1 MPRMLSDAAQFRTAV
16 KEGSTENFLHR
27 THHDNLESL
36 SIGIRDFWDN
46 ADSDVSRAKAALKS
60 ALGLDTRI
68 AINWGI
74 VMDEL
79 DELYDDHRVLA
90 SSMAGYAAAWLTAFT
105 ALAEAEKETL
115 GRQVVDRVL
124 GLGKHLNLDFKVLCP
139 FESIPAFT
147 RQLTQTFEPELEA
160 QNDEAPKVPTVK
172 AAQLRPQSA
181 ASTPQIEI
189 RDPIFA
195 EHSEEGPAEVPSLGV
210 ASLPSPDSLLQHPP
224 FYLTLTQ
231 TATTVEVSS
240 SHSPTLTALEQYLRR
255 WSSASQLPS
264 NLTLNLRQCSLRKG
278 RFASL
283 AIGNVSLPVVATIV
297 ENLLGYELRHTCGS
311 WTFVRTTEF
320 E

>member
-1 MPRMLSDAAQFRTAV
+1 M
-16 KEGSTENFLHR
+16 
-27 THHDNLESL
+27 
-36 SIGIRDFWDN
+36 
-46 ADSDVSRAKAALKS
+46 
-60 ALGLDTRI
+60 
-68 AINWGI
+68 
-74 VMDEL
+74 
-79 DELYDDHRVLA
+79 
-90 SSMAGYAAAWLTAFT
+90 
-105 ALAEAEKETL
+105 
-115 GRQVVDRVL
+115 
-124 GLGKHLNLDFKVLCP
+124 LCP

-147 RQLTQTFEPELEA
+147 RQLTQTFEPELEV
-160 QNDEAPKVPTVK
+160 QNDEETKAPTVEPQT
-172 AAQLRPQSA
+172 AAA
-181 ASTPQIEI
+181 ASTAQTEI
-189 RDPIFA
+189 RDPISP
-195 EHSEEGPAEVPSLGV
+195 EHSEDGSAEVPSLGV

-231 TATTVEVSS
+231 TASTVEVSS
-240 SHSPTLTALEQYLRR
+240 SHSPTLTALEQYLHR